1 MQVCG
6 STTENYRN
14 EIFQH
19 FHYFARPRRK
29 RREQVKQFKSN
40 VKFFKYGCWYTS
52 WHLCHNNKQQ
62 VEEKKN
68 SQNNS
73 AYIES
78 FSSI

>member
-29 RREQVKQFKSN
+29 SREQVKQFKSN
-40 VKFFKYGCWYTS
+40 VKFSNMAAGTRRDTS
-52 WHLCHNNKQQ
+52 AIITNNK
-62 VEEKKN
+62 
-68 SQNNS
+68 
-73 AYIES
+73 
-78 FSSI
+78 